1 MTASNELEA
10 AINNTQEILSKIIS
24 KPKCTNK
31 LLNKPPFRFIHDI
44 VTSTLKATGFPDRYF
59 STQELDSNHFNN
71 KSSKVAFLEKL
82 IYLVSV
88 AKGIPL
94 DVRPAK
100 IVAGLEVLNT
110 NALLF
115 AFGTVAIDQTVPK
128 DRLIEYCKNGGKI
141 GHMDKDQQILN
152 VVLVEESKAGNRG
165 RMVDDNKPQEITTS
179 QKHINQDQLEE
190 DKLDIPLTQTI
201 LHDLI
206 SKPKCTEKLLRKPP
220 FRFIHDVV
228 MAVNKASTIGLE
240 KILR

>member
-1 MTASNELEA
+1 MTASNELEI
-10 AINNTQEILSKIIS
+10 AIKNTQEILSKIIT

-44 VTSTLKATGFPDRYF
+44 VTSTLKATGFPDGYF
-59 STQELDSNHFNN
+59 TTQELDSNRFND
-71 KSSKVAFLEKL
+71 KSLKVAFLEKL

-100 IVAGLEVLNT
+100 IVAGLEPLNT
-110 NALLF
+110 NTLLF
-115 AFGTVAIDQTVPK
+115 AFGTVAIDETVPK
-128 DRLIEYCKNGGKI
+128 DMLIEHCKNGGKI
-141 GHMDKDQQILN
+141 GHMDKDQQN
-152 VVLVEESKAGNRG
+152 AVMVEESKAGNRG
-165 RMVDDNKPQEITTS
+165 RMADDKPQEITAS

-190 DKLDIPLTQTI
+190 DKLDIPLTQTL
-201 LHDLI
+201 LHSLI